1 MKHRVDL
8 NTLLSH
14 VTDKDQQLA
23 SFALLG
29 LGIVG
34 SLAGGAIGA
43 SSAVRLFF
51 HADNCLF
58 VHQELK
64 REIADEIMGRGV
76 QLPDLFTSLP
86 IEEAQRE
93 LQREL
98 SSIRSLCLRILEERR
113 IAA

>member
-8 NTLLSH
+8 DTLLSQ

-23 SFALLG
+23 SFALLA

-34 SLAGGAIGA
+34 SLIGGAIDA

-58 VHQELK
+58 VHRELRRK
-64 REIADEIMGRGV
+64 ISDEIMGRGV

-86 IEEAQRE
+86 MEEARRE
-93 LQREL
+93 FQREL
-98 SSIRSLCLRILEERR
+98 SSIRLLCLRILEERR